1 MASGSFPD
9 AFILV
14 IVREGLPCLGGLG
27 LNMKQELVNNR
38 QVNTVE
44 SIKSRIC
51 EEMYLLNLS

>member
-14 IVREGLPCLGGLG
+14 IREGLPSLGGRG

>member
-14 IVREGLPCLGGLG
+14 IVREGLPSLGGRG

-38 QVNTVE
+38 QVNTVK

>member
-9 AFILV
+9 VFVLV
-14 IVREGLPCLGGLG
+14 IVRESLPRLGGLG

-44 SIKSRIC
+44 CIKSRIC